1 MEIAFLCYRRGCQ
14 TRVSATAHC
23 NGVQREW
30 EDSVATGVSKVKSS
44 VMPVEL
50 VIIVVRHRVIS
61 RQDLYAGACL
71 CSVTTRRRRVFIIS
85 VAID

>member
-1 MEIAFLCYRRGCQ
+1 
-14 TRVSATAHC
+14 
-23 NGVQREW
+23 
-30 EDSVATGVSKVKSS
+30 VATGVSKVKSS